1 MEPAQEGHVSSSRP
15 MLHDLEA
22 EYVVKNVTKE
32 EAQAILDDLPDNYY
46 VIDLY
51 YDANKKRMEFIIM
64 LDDVEPVE
72 ISDHYDFMEQNHPE
86 CKKKFEQLHD
96 FRTSFDDKETDEYNE
111 SAIDL
116 LALNNRIIP

>member
-1 MEPAQEGHVSSSRP
+1 MQQLKFMTFFFNCKLGLS
-15 MLHDLEA
+15 D
-22 EYVVKNVTKE
+22 
-32 EAQAILDDLPDNYY
+32 
-46 VIDLY
+46 Y

>member
-1 MEPAQEGHVSSSRP
+1 MEPAQEGHISTSRS

-64 LDDVEPVE
+64 LDDIEPVE

-86 CKKKFEQLHD
+86 CKKKFEHLHD

-111 SAIDL
+111 NAIDL